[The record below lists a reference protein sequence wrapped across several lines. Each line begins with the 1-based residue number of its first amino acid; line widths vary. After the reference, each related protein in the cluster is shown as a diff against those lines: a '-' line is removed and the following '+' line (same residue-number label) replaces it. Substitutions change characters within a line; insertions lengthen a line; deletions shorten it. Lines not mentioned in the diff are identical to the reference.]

1 MELRLFWKFK
11 WILYTLIYLFLL
23 FGLGFLF
30 FNSYLVALLTAGLG
44 SLYINGIKSYT
55 RQTYL
60 RQIEKDF
67 VTFIYSLASYIGVGR
82 SFEHSFHQ
90 SILEMEKDKG
100 NYPLLEDLKRVQLS
114 LEVNLS
120 IGQAMKQLSSSYP
133 VETILHFTYICERM
147 IVTGGS
153 LEEVIDMTIQM
164 IRQKVEVEKELDLIV
179 TQKRFELIIMLS
191 FVPLMILYLR
201 AVSGSFYEMM
211 YQTINGR
218 MIMTIA
224 LFLYLASGYFGK
236 RIIDIEI

>member
-1 MELRLFWKFK
+1 MELRLFWRLK
-11 WILYTLIYLFLL
+11 WVLYTLVYLSVL

-30 FNSYLVALLTAGLG
+30 FNSYLIALLTAGLG
-44 SLYINGIKSYT
+44 SLYIKGIKSYT
-55 RQTYL
+55 RQSYFK
-60 RQIEKDF
+60 QIEKDF

-82 SFEHSFHQ
+82 SFEHSFQQ

-100 NYPLLEDLKRVQLS
+100 NYPLLEDLKKVQLS
-114 LEVNLS
+114 FEVNLS
-120 IGQAMKQLSSSYP
+120 IGEAMKQLSSRYP

-164 IRQKVEVEKELDLIV
+164 IRQKVEVEKELELIV
-179 TQKRFELIIMLS
+179 TQKRFELLIMLS

-201 AVSGSFYEMM
+201 SVSGSFYEMM
-211 YQTINGR
+211 YQTISGR
-218 MIMTIA
+218 MMMTIA